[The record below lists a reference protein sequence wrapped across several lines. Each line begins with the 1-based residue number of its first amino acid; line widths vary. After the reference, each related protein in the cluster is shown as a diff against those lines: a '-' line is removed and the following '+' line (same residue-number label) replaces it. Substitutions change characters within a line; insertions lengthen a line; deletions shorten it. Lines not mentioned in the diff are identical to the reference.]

1 MAGFV
6 KRNVR
11 LPLIFGMCGFLG
23 FPHRNV
29 DPLAPTRR
37 RGVGVVLY
45 ESGRSGSVHSHFLL
59 SLSEFSY
66 IDTTIRGREVAC
78 QREMYWSQFFVR
90 ACAYIYIYIYFLFFY
105 YYCN

>member
-1 MAGFV
+1 MALFV

-45 ESGRSGSVHSHFLL
+45 ESGTIWVGTL
-59 SLSEFSY
+59 SPF
-66 IDTTIRGREVAC
+66 A
-78 QREMYWSQFFVR
+78 FVV
-90 ACAYIYIYIYFLFFY
+90 
-105 YYCN
+105 